1 MTTQTVRAEK
11 MRHGR
16 QYTLILSKDDFYD
29 AVIDNIR
36 KLPLKDIFGIDEWY
50 IERLMQG
57 WRMVKFEEEYKKY
70 VFELLMISDK
80 VGALNS
86 ELYMW
91 KKTRELVDELVI
103 SLAEGFYYDDKI
115 SIIGE
120 TIPFDPYVDHMDMT
134 KDKLRYFF
142 DIVDTIYERYYV
154 NTESTLE
161 QIRKI
166 MGKDYLK

>member
-1 MTTQTVRAEK
+1 MTY
-11 MRHGR
+11 GR

-36 KLPLKDIFGIDEWY
+36 KLPLQNIFGIDEWY
-50 IERLMQG
+50 IERLMEA
-57 WRMVKFEEEYKKY
+57 WRRVKFEDEYKNY
-70 VFELLMISDK
+70 IFSLLMVPDK
-80 VGALNS
+80 VVMLDS
-86 ELYMW
+86 ELYLW

-120 TIPFDPYVDHMDMT
+120 TIPFDPYTGQKDID
-134 KDKLRYFF
+134 KDKLLYFF

-161 QIRKI
+161 QIRHI

>member
-1 MTTQTVRAEK
+1 MTY
-11 MRHGR
+11 GR

-36 KLPLKDIFGIDEWY
+36 KLPLQDIFGIDEWY
-50 IERLMQG
+50 IERLMEA
-57 WRMVKFEEEYKKY
+57 WRRVKFEDEYKNY
-70 VFELLMISDK
+70 IFSLLTVPDK
-80 VGALNS
+80 VVMLDS
-86 ELYMW
+86 ELYLW

-103 SLAEGFYYDDKI
+103 SLAERFYYDDKI

-120 TIPFDPYVDHMDMT
+120 TIPFDPYTGKKDID
-134 KDKLRYFF
+134 KDKLLYFF

-154 NTESTLE
+154 NTESTLD
-161 QIRKI
+161 QLRHI